1 MFSAQDVMD
10 VFHERR
16 QLELGPRYLCVPA
29 SVTLLSVL
37 GLSPEQK
44 HVIRAQY
51 DRGDFARYY
60 NVSLY

>member
-16 QLELGPRYLCVPA
+16 HPRYLYVPA

-37 GLSPEQK
+37 GLSPEQE

-51 DRGDFARYY
+51 ERGDFARYY
-60 NVSLY
+60 NVSLH